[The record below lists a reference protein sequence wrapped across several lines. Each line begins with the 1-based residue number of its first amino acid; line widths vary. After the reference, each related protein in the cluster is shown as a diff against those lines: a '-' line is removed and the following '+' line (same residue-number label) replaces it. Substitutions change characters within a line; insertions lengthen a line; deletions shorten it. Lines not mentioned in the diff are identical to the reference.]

1 MQEYSFKNL
10 QNRPFLAPGEGRL
23 GNQLWRIAW
32 TYGQSILNNGKMT
45 CIPDWHY
52 RDFFSLPEDFYIFAS
67 KNSIDGDMG
76 YYQELKYWD
85 FCSKDV
91 WSFFQPSNFAK
102 KYLKLY
108 TENHHENMNKFGC
121 AIHHRYGD
129 YLADFH
135 YNRFPK
141 LSKKFYIDGI
151 NYILNKEKESTFYI
165 FSDEIFRAKEMYNSD
180 NFCRGLVE
188 NNKIIF
194 FEQTPQAIKTLKQMT
209 GRKDW
214 LDLFSMSICKN
225 HIISNSTFSWWGA
238 FLSENKEVIYP
249 SIWFGEDPGVKDIP
263 WRNMMPKGW
272 KEINA
277 N

>member
-10 QNRPFLAPGEGRL
+10 QNRPLFTPGEGRL

-32 TYGQSILNNGKMT
+32 TYGQSVQNQGKMT
-45 CIPDWHY
+45 CIPDWKY
-52 RDFFSLPEDFYIFAS
+52 RDFFSLPEDFYVIAS
-67 KNSIDGDMG
+67 ENSIDGDMG

-91 WSFFQPSNFAK
+91 WNFFQPSNFAK
-102 KYLKLY
+102 KYLTLY
-108 TENHHENMNKFGC
+108 TQNYYEDMSKFGC
-121 AIHHRYGD
+121 AVHHRYGD
-129 YLADFH
+129 YLAGFN
-135 YNRFPK
+135 YNRFPR
-141 LSKKFYIDGI
+141 LPKKYYTDGI
-151 NYILNKEKESTFYI
+151 NYILNKEKETTFYV
-165 FSDEIFRAKEMYNSD
+165 FSDEISKAEEMYSSD
-180 NFCRGLVE
+180 NFCLDLIK

-194 FEQTPQAIKTLKQMT
+194 FEKTFHASKILNQISHP
-209 GRKDW
+209 KDW
-214 LDLFSMSICKN
+214 LDLFSISICKN

-249 SIWFGEDPGVKDIP
+249 SIWFGTDQSVRDIP
-263 WRNMMPKGW
+263 WRNMIRDGW